1 VNKIKFKDSVILE
14 HLIGDSAKSD
24 AAELLRRD
32 KSPKLKVEIDATHSG
47 VLINNRVYPGRHVQ
61 HGYKSFFSKA
71 RGGTSDFDKPILKH
85 HDLYD
90 DPIGRIID
98 AKYTQLK
105 YGESFEQDFL
115 SPDSNGSKGSGVVTI
130 TGIISDPDAIKKIV
144 DSRFLSVSAGHT
156 SPSALCST
164 CGESVLD
171 CEHMPGRRYD
181 QDGELNEES
190 GTPCY
195 VITGPMT
202 YHECSFVNLPASPPA
217 RLVNFSWTD
226 SKESWNKD
234 SIITTQI
241 AGKRESVRNLIL
253 CDESGELSLL
263 TGKHDLANKKT
274 VIAVSH
280 AIADKLKH
288 KMSSE
293 QPAKVDEA
301 NDVRLTNA
309 GSGSGV
315 QNVEQNLDK
324 ANNLDNTSK
333 EEQEMDA
340 KKLESL
346 ETEVKSLTD
355 QLAAAKTEL
364 ETIKKQVEA
373 KDAQIQRL
381 TTDSASIQ
389 AKMTKSLAHTLASVR
404 LRLKKA
410 DTVGVDSKEKTDA
423 YVESLSKRSLD
434 SLQDSLQD
442 IMSELDQLGADT
454 KQETKTT
461 PAAEVIAKDKVS
473 NPTLAKKDKVETKNS
488 KKGNGKAIDSVFGD

>member
-1 VNKIKFKDSVILE
+1 VNKIKFKDSLVIE
-14 HLIGDSAKSD
+14 QQISDSAKSD
-24 AAELLRRD
+24 ANSMLQRE

-47 VLINNRVYPGRHVQ
+47 VLINNRVYPGRHVRD
-61 HGYKSFFSKA
+61 GYKSFISKA
-71 RGGTSDFDKPILKH
+71 RGGLAEYDKPILKH
-85 HDLYD
+85 HDMYN

-98 AKYTQLK
+98 AKYTQIK
-105 YGESFEQDFL
+105 YGDGFEYDFL
-115 SPDSNGSKGSGVVTI
+115 SPDSNGGKGSGVVTI
-130 TGIISDPDAIKKIV
+130 TGIITDPDAIKKV
-144 DSRFLSVSAGHT
+144 LDSRFLSVSAGHS
-156 SPSALCST
+156 SPVLLCST
-164 CGESVLD
+164 CGDSLLE
-171 CEHMPGRRYD
+171 CEHLPGKKY
-181 QDGELNEES
+181 NEEGEPSEDS
-190 GTPCY
+190 GQPCY
-195 VITGPMT
+195 AITGPMT

-226 SKESWNKD
+226 SKENWSKD
-234 SIITTQI
+234 SIIATQVT
-241 AGKRESVRNLIL
+241 GKKESVRNLVL
-253 CDESGELSLL
+253 CDEDGELSLL
-263 TGKHDLANKKT
+263 SGKHESSTKKT

-293 QPAKVDEA
+293 QPAETDEA
-301 NDVRLTNA
+301 SNVRPSET

-315 QNVEQNLDK
+315 KNVEQNLDK
-324 ANNLDNTSK
+324 ANKLDVSSN
-333 EEQEMDA
+333 EVQEMDA

-364 ETIKKQVEA
+364 DTTKKQVEA

-381 TTDSASIQ
+381 TTDSANVQ
-389 AKMTKSLAHTLASVR
+389 AKMGKTLAHTLANVR
-404 LRLKKA
+404 SRLKKS
-410 DTVGVDSKEKTDA
+410 DTVGNDSKEKFDA
-423 YVESLSKRSLD
+423 YVESLAKRSLD

-473 NPTLAKKDKVETKNS
+473 TPTLAKKDKVDAKSTKKTNS
-488 KKGNGKAIDSVFGD
+488 KAIDSVFGD